1 MTNGDLEV
9 IYTPIFDNK
18 HLFRHTSF
26 LNNPIPNNDPFSW
39 LISGSPYQ
47 HHDIT
52 WKQTTAAAVCAF
64 WIFQHQSLRSARC
77 VRPVS

>member
-52 WKQTTAAAVCAF
+52 
-64 WIFQHQSLRSARC
+64 
-77 VRPVS
+77 